1 MAQKNRLFLSVAL
14 LVFLVAGVASVQA
27 QVGMRLTA
35 EHQRYLRYEP
45 IELTLTL
52 RNYSGNTLIF
62 GDQDGTR
69 GSLDFIIE
77 SQTQRVTAQLD
88 PDVNPIA
95 DIILAAGASRELK
108 IILNQLFDMQRNDV
122 YKITAVLEHQRLPQA
137 YVSDVV
143 TLEVREGTVVTER
156 VIGIPVASEREQI
169 RSLKVSLMLFH
180 ESYGTI
186 YCLRVEDDEHVY
198 GTFRVGPYI
207 SGSKP
212 QLDADGSS
220 AIHVLVQVRP
230 RLYSYAVYGLVGD
243 AVKLRQ
249 QRYYKPSGGVPTLS
263 RDPGYLKILNV
274 SPAIEGVDFRTGTEN
289 WKPRFQQ

>member
-1 MAQKNRLFLSVAL
+1 MMTPFRLKLPAVL
-14 LVFLVAGVASVQA
+14 LVLLAAGGACVHG

-35 EHQRYLRYEP
+35 EYQRYLRYEP

-62 GDQDGTR
+62 GDQDGAR
-69 GSLDFIIE
+69 GSLNFNIE
-77 SQTQRVTAQLD
+77 SQTQKIVAQLD
-88 PDVNPIA
+88 PDLNPIS

-108 IILNQLFDMQRNDV
+108 IVMNQLFDMQRNDV
-122 YKITAVLEHQRLPQA
+122 YKVMAVLEHQRLPQA

-143 TLEVREGTVVTER
+143 TLEVREGTTVSEKM
-156 VIGIPVASEREQI
+156 IGLPAANDRDLI
-169 RSLKVSLMLFH
+169 RSLKASLMLFH
-180 ESYGTI
+180 EGTSTI

-212 QLDADGSS
+212 QLEADASS

-230 RLYSYAVYGLVGD
+230 RLYSYAVYSLVGD

-249 QRYYKPSGGVPTLS
+249 QRYYKPDRGIPQLS
-263 RDPGYLKILNV
+263 SDPGYLKLLNV
-274 SPAIEGVDFRTGTEN
+274 IPAVEGVDYRFDNEN
-289 WKPRFQQ
+289 RKPRLKR

>member
-1 MAQKNRLFLSVAL
+1 MRQKVSSFLPVVL
-14 LVFLVAGVASVQA
+14 LVFLGFGAASVQG

-77 SQTQRVTAQLD
+77 SQTQKVTAQLD
-88 PDVNPIA
+88 PEVNPIA

-108 IILNQLFDMQRNDV
+108 ILLNQLFDMQRNDV

-156 VIGIPVASEREQI
+156 VVGIPAASERDLI

-180 ESYGTI
+180 ETYGTI

-212 QLDADGSS
+212 ELDSDGSS

-249 QRYYKPSGGVPTLS
+249 QRYYKPAGGIPTLS

-274 SPAIEGVDFRTGTEN
+274 TPAVEGVDFRSGEEN
-289 WKPRFQQ
+289 WKPRLQK